1 MSKNLSFV
9 ITAAGSDLGRSLA
22 EFLLQDSDT
31 SLLLTTRRE
40 YDFRKLEE
48 TGRVLH
54 CANLDLTNE
63 QNISTLTSE
72 ADRFFKTG
80 FHVVNCVGNFPGYKS
95 LQDVGVSEASQIFNS
110 NVLTV
115 YAAAHAL
122 LPLMQIRGG
131 GHFIAFSSHT
141 DYQCYPLMATFTS
154 AKAAVESLIQSIAHE
169 YSKHN
174 IIANTLALATLATET
189 EMKLKPHGDHAN
201 WLQLAQVCSLIRE
214 LVQSPFSIMN
224 GNTLH
229 LYNHSDS
236 FFHQSY
242 FERISQE
249 E

>member
-1 MSKNLSFV
+1 MSKNLSYA
-9 ITAAGSDLGRSLA
+9 ITGAASDLGQALA
-22 EFLLQDSDT
+22 KFLLEDSET
-31 SLLLTTRRE
+31 ALLLTTHRGF
-40 YDFRKLEE
+40 DFSTLEE
-48 TGRVLH
+48 TGRVRH
-54 CANLDLTNE
+54 CPNLDLTNE
-63 QNISTLTSE
+63 RDVKILAGE
-72 ADRFFKTG
+72 AEDFFDG
-80 FHVVNCVGNFPGYKS
+80 PFHVVNCVGYFPGYKS
-95 LQDVGVSEASQIFNS
+95 LKDVTVAEASRILNS

-122 LPLMQIRGG
+122 LPLMQVRGG

-141 DYQCYPLMATFTS
+141 DYQCYPLMASFTC

-169 YSKHN
+169 YSKDK

-201 WLQLAQVCSLIRE
+201 WLQLIQVCQLIRQ
-214 LVQSPFSIMN
+214 LVKSAFSIMN

-229 LYNHSDS
+229 LYNHSES

-242 FERISQE
+242 FERISPE